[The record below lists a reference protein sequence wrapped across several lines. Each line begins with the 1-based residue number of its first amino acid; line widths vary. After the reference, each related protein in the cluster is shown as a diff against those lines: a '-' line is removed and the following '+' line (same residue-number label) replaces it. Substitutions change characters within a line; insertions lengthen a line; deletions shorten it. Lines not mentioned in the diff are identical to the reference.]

1 MSTTKKPN
9 PLFAPGRVIYPPR
22 VQRALRRAGRHGV
35 TLLARHLSGEW
46 GQVDLKRSRV
56 NRWAIAH
63 TQDHNKPVISRF
75 PLSAEERILIITRHL
90 HTPGRRETTFIL
102 SRETEAQPRSQAELV
117 KRKEQV
123 QAKRERRPVKAI
135 KPGRVK

>member
-9 PLFAPGRVIYPPR
+9 SLFSPGRVIYPPR
-22 VQRALRRAGRHGV
+22 VQRALRRAGVHGV
-35 TLLARHLSGEW
+35 SLLARHLTGEW

-56 NRWAIAH
+56 NRWAITH

-75 PLSAEERILIITRHL
+75 SLSAEERILIITRRL
-90 HTPGRRETTFIL
+90 HTPGRKETTFVL
-102 SRETEAQPRSQAELV
+102 RREAEAQPRPKTELV
-117 KRKEQV
+117 KRREQV

>member
-9 PLFAPGRVIYPPR
+9 SLFSPGRVIYPPR
-22 VQRALRRAGRHGV
+22 VQRALRRAGVHGV
-35 TLLARHLSGEW
+35 SLLARHLTGEW

-63 TQDHNKPVISRF
+63 RQDHNKPVISRF
-75 PLSAEERILIITRHL
+75 PLSPEERILIITRRL

-102 SRETEAQPRSQAELV
+102 SREAEARPRPKTELV
-117 KRKEQV
+117 RRRGRAKS
-123 QAKRERRPVKAI
+123 KRERQPVKAV

>member
-1 MSTTKKPN
+1 MTTTKKPN
-9 PLFAPGRVIYPPR
+9 SLFSPGRVIYPPR
-22 VQRALRRAGRHGV
+22 VQRALRRAGQYGV
-35 TLLARHLSGEW
+35 TLLARHLTGEW
-46 GQVDLKRSRV
+46 GQVDLKRSQV

-90 HTPGRRETTFIL
+90 HTPGRRKTTFIL
-102 SRETEAQPRSQAELV
+102 SREAETQPRPRAELV
-117 KRKEQV
+117 KRKEQA
-123 QAKRERRPVKAI
+123 QAKQARRPVKAV

>member
-1 MSTTKKPN
+1 MSTTKKPTS
-9 PLFAPGRVIYPPR
+9 LFSPGRVIYPPPA
-22 VQRALRRAGRHGV
+22 QRALRRAGLHGI
-35 TLLARHLSGEW
+35 TLLARHLTGEW

-75 PLSAEERILIITRHL
+75 PLSAEERILIITRRL
-90 HTPGRRETTFIL
+90 HTPGRKETTFVL
-102 SRETEAQPRSQAELV
+102 RRKAGAAPRPKTELV
-117 KRKEQV
+117 KRREQV